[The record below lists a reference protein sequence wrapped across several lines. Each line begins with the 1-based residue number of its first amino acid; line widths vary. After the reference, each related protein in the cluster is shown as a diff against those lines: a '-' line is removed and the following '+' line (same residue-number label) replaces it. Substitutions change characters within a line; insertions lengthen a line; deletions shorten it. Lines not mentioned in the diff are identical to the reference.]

1 MALFDA
7 LDSDDEPASPSASPP
22 ASAGK
27 PPVAQLK
34 CLVPPCPMPRKD
46 KARFCVTHQC
56 YIDSAGSQAMKDG
69 GIEQR
74 DKFREAMKDDD
85 QAVDHV
91 TNEAARNVGLKKYAK
106 KKLISWSEWN
116 QRFGK
121 RAYTNEGERKVPYEK
136 RQFTIRQVNKFGR
149 SNERAEELWE
159 LADARAAKR
168 DNCGDGGQKRLWLTK
183 TEFIDVGKETF
194 MEAAATEGSDRIKNP
209 GNDVLDAMRLHAH
222 RLQGHNEGHE
232 FFRGMSTLHAQ
243 DAQKELEKGKGAA
256 GDEKP
261 ASPGKDKDHKKRKRS
276 PEDVVDLE
284 GSEEDEDEDE
294 QATKKARKASAASFI
309 SFRTSFYEKTSR
321 EFSKK
326 DSSLND
332 YLAQALKALM
342 AGRDAEGTA
351 DLTNNTD
358 RTTRD
363 LYVKSLSC
371 RLVAAHAWFGNSIP
385 EVVLE
390 VSGLKEQDPP
400 PQPAVPIASSDVEPA
415 SREVNTPAAS
425 SAAGE
430 AVLSPMKRVAFK
442 QQLVVPSPPMRQ
454 ADGAAAGT
462 AADAAPAV
470 AAADAAADPAVAAAF
485 GEPSPSDVLF
495 GGPVKTED
503 VGVPNRAK
511 NPDGYLLYYLDKFTS
526 DELGIG
532 IPKHMRSQRF
542 AQELVDN
549 LPTTPDNVKLTKRK
563 VVWGRFWKALSDM
576 EAGLKKASGDLSK
589 HVVLIKSAKVKAE
602 SKKRDL
608 EDKEAMALQKQ
619 ALKSRQTS
627 VQAKPAKTQDLPPMF
642 QVLLGEKVKAMRS
655 FETELGDVDL
665 DLPFILTKSK
675 AISDWIDDKV
685 LQQVMDVFGKG
696 YKKKAGF
703 EEEQKFSQPLQS
715 KQGKEPTE
723 KMFSA
728 VAAPF
733 KKKLIDLSSVSSS
746 WMSTSWLCGYSK
758 QYSSV
763 SLAPNSSSFLRV
775 LWMGSMEVTAI
786 EVESLVKALRSK
798 ENPLT
803 TIEDLMEQVKA
814 IGPEKIRTI
823 DKEIKIFRGVTEA
836 HSLLYVPCGW
846 ILVEKSTEDSTPL
859 IYGSRKS
866 SFYQSEGALTNY
878 GQCKELLTGGQGSST
893 SASLAKMESIF
904 DLIDAARK
912 VSL

>member
-1 MALFDA
+1 M
-7 LDSDDEPASPSASPP
+7 
-22 ASAGK
+22 
-27 PPVAQLK
+27 
-34 CLVPPCPMPRKD
+34 
-46 KARFCVTHQC
+46 
-56 YIDSAGSQAMKDG
+56 
-69 GIEQR
+69 
-74 DKFREAMKDDD
+74 
-85 QAVDHV
+85 
-91 TNEAARNVGLKKYAK
+91 
-106 KKLISWSEWN
+106 
-116 QRFGK
+116 
-121 RAYTNEGERKVPYEK
+121 
-136 RQFTIRQVNKFGR
+136 
-149 SNERAEELWE
+149 
-159 LADARAAKR
+159 
-168 DNCGDGGQKRLWLTK
+168 
-183 TEFIDVGKETF
+183 
-194 MEAAATEGSDRIKNP
+194 
-209 GNDVLDAMRLHAH
+209 
-222 RLQGHNEGHE
+222 
-232 FFRGMSTLHAQ
+232 
-243 DAQKELEKGKGAA
+243 
-256 GDEKP
+256 
-261 ASPGKDKDHKKRKRS
+261 
-276 PEDVVDLE
+276 
-284 GSEEDEDEDE
+284 
-294 QATKKARKASAASFI
+294 
-309 SFRTSFYEKTSR
+309 
-321 EFSKK
+321 
-326 DSSLND
+326 
-332 YLAQALKALM
+332 
-342 AGRDAEGTA
+342 
-351 DLTNNTD
+351 
-358 RTTRD
+358 
-363 LYVKSLSC
+363 
-371 RLVAAHAWFGNSIP
+371 
-385 EVVLE
+385 
-390 VSGLKEQDPP
+390 
-400 PQPAVPIASSDVEPA
+400 
-415 SREVNTPAAS
+415 
-425 SAAGE
+425 
-430 AVLSPMKRVAFK
+430 
-442 QQLVVPSPPMRQ
+442 
-454 ADGAAAGT
+454 
-462 AADAAPAV
+462 
-470 AAADAAADPAVAAAF
+470 
-485 GEPSPSDVLF
+485 
-495 GGPVKTED
+495 
-503 VGVPNRAK
+503 
-511 NPDGYLLYYLDKFTS
+511 
-526 DELGIG
+526 
-532 IPKHMRSQRF
+532 
-542 AQELVDN
+542 
-549 LPTTPDNVKLTKRK
+549 
-563 VVWGRFWKALSDM
+563 
-576 EAGLKKASGDLSK
+576 
-589 HVVLIKSAKVKAE
+589 KAE

-627 VQAKPAKTQDLPPMF
+627 VQAKPAKTQDLPPIF

-823 DKEIKIFRGVTEA
+823 DKEIKIIRGVIEA
-836 HSLLYVPCGW
+836 HSLLYVPCGR